1 MTTQEHY
8 FENLLYHGK
17 DANGEYNKN
26 ALSKEVQEAIEICA
40 DYVLY
45 TTFNNRDDF
54 KKHNIIKTNDPQ
66 GDSWEEY
73 ANRLYDLAYKHGASD
88 VLKRIKEDVHN
99 TNQTKYPFTDKSTVY
114 YAKADIL
121 KIIDKYMGELE

>member
-17 DANGEYNKN
+17 DTNGEYNKN

-40 DYVLY
+40 DYVIY
-45 TTFNNRDDF
+45 TMFNGRDDF
-54 KKHNIIKTNDPQ
+54 KKYNIIKANNLQD
-66 GDSWEEY
+66 DSWEEY
-73 ANRLYDLAYKHGASD
+73 ANRLYDLAYKHGESD
-88 VLKRIKEDVHN
+88 VLREINEDVNH
-99 TNQTKYPFTDKSTVY
+99 TNQIKYPFTDKSTVY

>member
-17 DANGEYNKN
+17 DTNGEYNKN

-40 DYVLY
+40 DYVIY
-45 TTFNNRDDF
+45 TMFNGRDDF
-54 KKHNIIKTNDPQ
+54 KKYKIIKTNNPQ
-66 GDSWEEY
+66 DDSWEEY
-73 ANRLYDLAYKHGASD
+73 VNRLYDLAYKHGASD
-88 VLKRIKEDVHN
+88 VLREINEDVQH

>member
-1 MTTQEHY
+1 MTAQEHY

-17 DANGEYNKN
+17 DVNGEYNKN

-40 DYVLY
+40 NYVIY
-45 TTFNNRDDF
+45 TMFNSRDDF
-54 KKHNIIKTNDPQ
+54 KKYNAIKTNNPQ

-73 ANRLYDLAYKHGASD
+73 ANRLYDLAYKYGASD
-88 VLKRIKEDVHN
+88 VLKRIKEEVHN
-99 TNQTKYPFTDKSTVY
+99 TKQTKYPFTDKSTVY

-121 KIIDKYMGELE
+121 KIIDKCMEE

>member
-40 DYVLY
+40 DYVIY
-45 TTFNNRDDF
+45 TMFNGRDDF
-54 KKHNIIKTNDPQ
+54 KKYVEN
-66 GDSWEEY
+66 
-73 ANRLYDLAYKHGASD
+73 
-88 VLKRIKEDVHN
+88 
-99 TNQTKYPFTDKSTVY
+99 
-114 YAKADIL
+114 
-121 KIIDKYMGELE
+121 KIRGLRE